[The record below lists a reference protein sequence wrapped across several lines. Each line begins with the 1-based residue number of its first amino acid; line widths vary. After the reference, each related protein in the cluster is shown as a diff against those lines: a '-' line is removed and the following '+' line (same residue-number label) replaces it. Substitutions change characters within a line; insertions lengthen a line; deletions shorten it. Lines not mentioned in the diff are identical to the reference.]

1 MLLRERENVGDRYAE
16 VRAWDVPESDR
27 YPDGVKYS
35 LQYGTLEG
43 ETLIR
48 YDNVPDH
55 PGAAHHHKHTRDGDA
70 EDVEPYFECTFHDPE
85 QLHRVTRPK
94 NLELLRTIAREEPAG
109 IRETA
114 RLVDR
119 DVRQVHRNLNELESL
134 GLIDFEERGPA
145 KRPTVWYDTI
155 EVDLPPFGPD
165 SGSDAAD
172 A

>member
-1 MLLRERENVGDRYAE
+1 MATTGTNPTDGERVLHIRFER
-16 VRAWDVPESDR
+16 SDTSR
-27 YPDGVKYS
+27 I
-35 LQYGTLEG
+35 E
-43 ETLIR
+43 ETLRTI
-48 YDNVPDH
+48 D
-55 PGAAHHHKHTRDGDA
+55 DG
-70 EDVEPYFECTFHDPE
+70 EDVKPYFECTFHDSE

-94 NLELLRTIAREEPAG
+94 NLELLRTIAREEPSG

-134 GLIDFEERGPA
+134 GLIDLEERGPA

-155 EVDLPPFGPD
+155 EVDLPLFGPD